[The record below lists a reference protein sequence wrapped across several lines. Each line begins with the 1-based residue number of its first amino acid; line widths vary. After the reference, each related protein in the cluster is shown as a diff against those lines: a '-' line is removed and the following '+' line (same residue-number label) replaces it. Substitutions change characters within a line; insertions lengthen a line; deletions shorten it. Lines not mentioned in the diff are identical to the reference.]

1 MRCSRLPEHKY
12 TVWIGCKKGPNEE
25 YRFSDVPSVEFERD
39 FKVVQIGNNVTLKCP
54 ISVANPRNLQ
64 RTWYKGD
71 ERIEKY
77 TWERYSLDKKSLQIK
92 GVTYDDTGIFICK
105 GTNGFGSNEV
115 RIDLFVL
122 GK

>member
-1 MRCSRLPEHKY
+1 MRSNLPYKDREISY
-12 TVWIGCKKGPNEE
+12 IF
-25 YRFSDVPSVEFERD
+25 FSDVPSVEFERD

-122 GK
+122 GSIMINSC